1 MTAPLSSRVDEI
13 LRYHERTKHGPG
25 RFAAAP
31 GYMDWESQPDP
42 FRRFE
47 GAPTTSLEL
56 VTDLSSPPLD
66 ALRDVPAAPLD
77 RRFVSQLLMDSLG
90 LSAWKEAGE
99 VRWPLRCNP
108 SSGNLHPTEGY
119 VLLPPIEG
127 VCEQPGLF
135 HYAPEDHALELRGG
149 LDVHAWRRATDGG
162 PPLFIGLT
170 SIHVRE
176 SWKYG
181 ERAFRYCQHDVGHA
195 IGAIAY
201 AAAVLGW
208 RARPVPQVGDW
219 QLSALLGIAS
229 QTGPEAEHP
238 DLLLALWPG
247 EPGDWDPAGLADLV
261 PALRPDRPAPLA
273 ADHHP
278 WPVIEAASVA
288 CSRPE
293 GVAQVQKRAAPE
305 RGGSGG
311 PAARRLIRRRRSAV
325 AMDPRTGLSAD
336 QLFAILRATMPDRM
350 PCGALP
356 GRPAVH
362 LALYANRID
371 GLEPGLYLLI
381 RDPSAEAMLRSAL
394 SDRASWDAVGPEGL
408 HVRRLTAGDSRST
421 AQQVSCG
428 QAIASDGAFAV
439 SMLAEFEPVLRTEGA
454 WAYRRLHWE
463 TGLIGQILYLE
474 AEAAGVQAT
483 GIGCFFDDSIHRL
496 LGLRGRELQALYNF
510 TVGAAVVDD
519 RLGVMQ
525 TRWS

>member
-1 MTAPLSSRVDEI
+1 
-13 LRYHERTKHGPG
+13 
-25 RFAAAP
+25 
-31 GYMDWESQPDP
+31 
-42 FRRFE
+42 
-47 GAPTTSLEL
+47 
-56 VTDLSSPPLD
+56 
-66 ALRDVPAAPLD
+66 
-77 RRFVSQLLMDSLG
+77 
-90 LSAWKEAGE
+90 
-99 VRWPLRCNP
+99 
-108 SSGNLHPTEGY
+108 
-119 VLLPPIEG
+119 
-127 VCEQPGLF
+127 
-135 HYAPEDHALELRGG
+135 
-149 LDVHAWRRATDGG
+149 
-162 PPLFIGLT
+162 
-170 SIHVRE
+170 
-176 SWKYG
+176 
-181 ERAFRYCQHDVGHA
+181 
-195 IGAIAY
+195 
-201 AAAVLGW
+201 
-208 RARPVPQVGDW
+208 
-219 QLSALLGIAS
+219 
-229 QTGPEAEHP
+229 
-238 DLLLALWPG
+238 
-247 EPGDWDPAGLADLV
+247 
-261 PALRPDRPAPLA
+261 
-273 ADHHP
+273 
-278 WPVIEAASVA
+278 
-288 CSRPE
+288 
-293 GVAQVQKRAAPE
+293 
-305 RGGSGG
+305 
-311 PAARRLIRRRRSAV
+311 
-325 AMDPRTGLSAD
+325 MDPRPGLAAD